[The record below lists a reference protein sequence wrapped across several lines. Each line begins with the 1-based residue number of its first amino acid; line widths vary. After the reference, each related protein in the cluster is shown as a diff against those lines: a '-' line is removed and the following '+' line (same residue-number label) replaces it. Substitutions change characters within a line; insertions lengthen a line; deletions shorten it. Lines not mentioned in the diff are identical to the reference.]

1 MQTNIPTV
9 YAIGDIV
16 PTPQLAHTASAE
28 AMLAVDHLAGKGPEA
43 LNYQLNPNC
52 TYSEPEV
59 ASVGYTERAAK
70 EAGYEIKVGKFPF
83 SALGKARIM
92 NQTDGF
98 VKVISDTKYD
108 EVLGVHII
116 GPRATDLIAEAA
128 VALKLETTTE
138 ELAHTIHA
146 HPTLPE
152 ACSRL
157 RMQPSINQSTCN
169 ESKCWYA
176 RISTIG
182 QALAKPSCVAIG
194 NFDGVHHGHR
204 VILDERSRWPRA

>member
-1 MQTNIPTV
+1 
-9 YAIGDIV
+9 
-16 PTPQLAHTASAE
+16 
-28 AMLAVDHLAGKGPEA
+28 MLAVDHLAGKGPEA

-83 SALGKARIM
+83 SALGQARIM

-152 ACSRL
+152 AL
-157 RMQPSINQSTCN
+157 LEAAHAAID
-169 ESKCWYA
+169 
-176 RISTIG
+176 
-182 QALAKPSCVAIG
+182 KPI
-194 NFDGVHHGHR
+194 HM
-204 VILDERSRWPRA
+204 

>member
-1 MQTNIPTV
+1 MN
-9 YAIGDIV
+9 
-16 PTPQLAHTASAE
+16 
-28 AMLAVDHLAGKGPEA
+28 
-43 LNYQLNPNC
+43 
-52 TYSEPEV
+52 EV

-70 EAGYEIKVGKFPF
+70 EAGWAKSRFENFHSQHLESSDHV
-83 SALGKARIM
+83 

-152 ACSRL
+152 ASPRSCTCS
-157 RMQPSINQSTCN
+157 
-169 ESKCWYA
+169 
-176 RISTIG
+176 
-182 QALAKPSCVAIG
+182 
-194 NFDGVHHGHR
+194 HR
-204 VILDERSRWPRA
+204 